1 MRMKSYFGGI
11 RKERKQARQSQQH
24 PVLKRGGKVTTRKDI
39 PALIPSTP
47 SSTSP
52 SSNTPGRPL
61 GRLHSRSPQSH
72 QWNHNF
78 LNQAKRTL
86 SRYKRFGKPTLPL
99 SQEDR
104 ISLLLRNT
112 QAAIANSQAAGQTQA
127 LPNPIWDS
135 RVFLPTPSKVGLF
148 ANPRRSSK
156 RGYELPLSVCRFF

>member
-24 PVLKRGGKVTTRKDI
+24 PVFGILKRGGKVTTVIVPDVRKDI
-39 PALIPSTP
+39 PALIPPTP

-61 GRLHSRSPQSH
+61 GRLHFRSPQSH

-99 SQEDR
+99 SQGDR

-127 LPNPIWDS
+127 DRAKTP
-135 RVFLPTPSKVGLF
+135 RVSGEVV
-148 ANPRRSSK
+148 
-156 RGYELPLSVCRFF
+156 RGVDFR